1 MKKNIL
7 RERHK
12 DLVNMLVRC
21 RITIEERENPTVLD
35 IMTDMRALNGVVT
48 VRQTRPLSEIVST
61 DKQKKMK
68 LHDNSIAH
76 IAKIIQMAILS
87 GTDIVD
93 HLRMVRF
100 SANEDEFLIIDEE
113 YEEIFNS
120 SINKMM
126 KNIPETEDNI
136 ENEKQD

>member
-1 MKKNIL
+1 
-7 RERHK
+7 
-12 DLVNMLVRC
+12 
-21 RITIEERENPTVLD
+21 
-35 IMTDMRALNGVVT
+35 
-48 VRQTRPLSEIVST
+48 
-61 DKQKKMK
+61 MK

-100 SANEDEFLIIDEE
+100 STIEDDFLVIDEE

-126 KNIPETEDNI
+126 NNIPTTEDNI

>member
-61 DKQKKMK
+61 DKQKINHLFFKGK
-68 LHDNSIAH
+68 KWNYT
-76 IAKIIQMAILS
+76 IIQLH
-87 GTDIVD
+87 TL
-93 HLRMVRF
+93 LR
-100 SANEDEFLIIDEE
+100 
-113 YEEIFNS
+113 
-120 SINKMM
+120 
-126 KNIPETEDNI
+126 
-136 ENEKQD
+136 

>member
-1 MKKNIL
+1 
-7 RERHK
+7 
-12 DLVNMLVRC
+12 
-21 RITIEERENPTVLD
+21 
-35 IMTDMRALNGVVT
+35 
-48 VRQTRPLSEIVST
+48 
-61 DKQKKMK
+61 MK

-100 SANEDEFLIIDEE
+100 SPIEDDFLVIDEE

-126 KNIPETEDNI
+126 NNIPATEDNI

>member
-1 MKKNIL
+1 
-7 RERHK
+7 
-12 DLVNMLVRC
+12 
-21 RITIEERENPTVLD
+21 
-35 IMTDMRALNGVVT
+35 
-48 VRQTRPLSEIVST
+48 
-61 DKQKKMK
+61 MK

>member
-1 MKKNIL
+1 
-7 RERHK
+7 
-12 DLVNMLVRC
+12 
-21 RITIEERENPTVLD
+21 
-35 IMTDMRALNGVVT
+35 
-48 VRQTRPLSEIVST
+48 
-61 DKQKKMK
+61 MK

-100 SANEDEFLIIDEE
+100 NSNEDEFLIIDEE

-120 SINKMM
+120 SIDKMM
-126 KNIPETEDNI
+126 KNIPKTEDNI

>member
-1 MKKNIL
+1 
-7 RERHK
+7 
-12 DLVNMLVRC
+12 
-21 RITIEERENPTVLD
+21 
-35 IMTDMRALNGVVT
+35 
-48 VRQTRPLSEIVST
+48 
-61 DKQKKMK
+61 MK

-100 SANEDEFLIIDEE
+100 SPIEDDFLVIDEE

-126 KNIPETEDNI
+126 NNIPATEYNI

>member
-48 VRQTRPLSEIVST
+48 VRQTRPLSEVIST
-61 DKQKKMK
+61 DKHRIIELNVSYIPKFVETKGNIFLEVAKSLKKVEGVKIVKIME
-68 LHDNSIAH
+68 HDND
-76 IAKIIQMAILS
+76 IINGKLQNKL
-87 GTDIVD
+87 
-93 HLRMVRF
+93 
-100 SANEDEFLIIDEE
+100 LI
-113 YEEIFNS
+113 F
-120 SINKMM
+120 
-126 KNIPETEDNI
+126 
-136 ENEKQD
+136 

>member
-1 MKKNIL
+1 
-7 RERHK
+7 
-12 DLVNMLVRC
+12 
-21 RITIEERENPTVLD
+21 
-35 IMTDMRALNGVVT
+35 
-48 VRQTRPLSEIVST
+48 
-61 DKQKKMK
+61 MK

-87 GTDIVD
+87 GTDIID

>member
-1 MKKNIL
+1 
-7 RERHK
+7 
-12 DLVNMLVRC
+12 
-21 RITIEERENPTVLD
+21 
-35 IMTDMRALNGVVT
+35 
-48 VRQTRPLSEIVST
+48 
-61 DKQKKMK
+61 MK

-100 SANEDEFLIIDEE
+100 SPIEDGFLVIDEE

-126 KNIPETEDNI
+126 NNIPATEDNI

>member
-1 MKKNIL
+1 
-7 RERHK
+7 
-12 DLVNMLVRC
+12 
-21 RITIEERENPTVLD
+21 
-35 IMTDMRALNGVVT
+35 
-48 VRQTRPLSEIVST
+48 
-61 DKQKKMK
+61 MK

-136 ENEKQD
+136 ENEKQDW

>member
-1 MKKNIL
+1 
-7 RERHK
+7 
-12 DLVNMLVRC
+12 
-21 RITIEERENPTVLD
+21 
-35 IMTDMRALNGVVT
+35 
-48 VRQTRPLSEIVST
+48 
-61 DKQKKMK
+61 MK

-100 SANEDEFLIIDEE
+100 NSNEDEFLIIDEE

-120 SINKMM
+120 SIDKMM

-136 ENEKQD
+136 ENEKQDW

>member
-1 MKKNIL
+1 
-7 RERHK
+7 
-12 DLVNMLVRC
+12 
-21 RITIEERENPTVLD
+21 
-35 IMTDMRALNGVVT
+35 
-48 VRQTRPLSEIVST
+48 
-61 DKQKKMK
+61 MK

-100 SANEDEFLIIDEE
+100 SSIEDDFLVIDEE

-126 KNIPETEDNI
+126 NNIPTTEDNI
-136 ENEKQD
+136 ENEKQDW

>member
-1 MKKNIL
+1 
-7 RERHK
+7 
-12 DLVNMLVRC
+12 
-21 RITIEERENPTVLD
+21 
-35 IMTDMRALNGVVT
+35 
-48 VRQTRPLSEIVST
+48 
-61 DKQKKMK
+61 MK

-87 GTDIVD
+87 GTDIID

-136 ENEKQD
+136 ENEKQDW

>member
-1 MKKNIL
+1 
-7 RERHK
+7 
-12 DLVNMLVRC
+12 
-21 RITIEERENPTVLD
+21 
-35 IMTDMRALNGVVT
+35 
-48 VRQTRPLSEIVST
+48 
-61 DKQKKMK
+61 MK

-100 SANEDEFLIIDEE
+100 SSIEDDFLVIDEE

-126 KNIPETEDNI
+126 NNIPTTEDNI

>member
-1 MKKNIL
+1 
-7 RERHK
+7 
-12 DLVNMLVRC
+12 
-21 RITIEERENPTVLD
+21 
-35 IMTDMRALNGVVT
+35 
-48 VRQTRPLSEIVST
+48 
-61 DKQKKMK
+61 MK

-100 SANEDEFLIIDEE
+100 SSIEDDFLVIDEE

-126 KNIPETEDNI
+126 NNIPITEDNI